1 MCSALPASQGCPSD
15 PRSCARHT
23 MWSNAAAGSACS
35 PGARGTG
42 KRRDFSTFTEGDAE
56 DSDWAPLPGLL
67 PCDYGSQCLAA
78 LGPGTFQPM
87 LHCNMKCS
95 RTGQRCSGRYHACCV
110 TQQETQDSS
119 CVLPPNACGLP
130 KCVLVNKI
138 GGPSLMPAPAVVIS
152 GCSAR
157 TGSYVDHQPKKAVQ
171 SMQDT
176 TSRRARGSAAQ
187 PPPKGSAQYAAILSR
202 AAVFALEI
210 NTNLASDKTIWSF
223 GQIAAARKSL
233 ADRCQT
239 SQFANVFKRT
249 DDTFYSE
256 TQIWDILNEGVQS
269 WQEASVNR
277 NKTGDAN
284 EKLTGDDVI
293 LEQLAAAKQLV
304 AAKASAMAEVRR
316 QKTEYGASMSACQE
330 RHLQGAQRKD
340 RCLTN
345 LKQLVRIFSARE
357 SEVAHTF
364 EQTHG
369 RQPTTDQL
377 LELVFED
384 REERELAMIK
394 EWFANKQVSD
404 RRAMRKCAASYGGIV
419 VDSDGDSEAGSSGE
433 ASDGIRKKCWNCRQS
448 KLRRRRRNPRSRWRN
463 PSSKTCRRSWT
474 WDIYRP
480 TPSKNLCR
488 PPPKRCLRICERAR
502 GEVMAHL

>member
-1 MCSALPASQGCPSD
+1 
-15 PRSCARHT
+15 
-23 MWSNAAAGSACS
+23 
-35 PGARGTG
+35 
-42 KRRDFSTFTEGDAE
+42 
-56 DSDWAPLPGLL
+56 
-67 PCDYGSQCLAA
+67 
-78 LGPGTFQPM
+78 
-87 LHCNMKCS
+87 
-95 RTGQRCSGRYHACCV
+95 
-110 TQQETQDSS
+110 
-119 CVLPPNACGLP
+119 
-130 KCVLVNKI
+130 
-138 GGPSLMPAPAVVIS
+138 
-152 GCSAR
+152 
-157 TGSYVDHQPKKAVQ
+157 
-171 SMQDT
+171 
-176 TSRRARGSAAQ
+176 
-187 PPPKGSAQYAAILSR
+187 
-202 AAVFALEI
+202 VFALEI

-304 AAKASAMAEVRR
+304 AAKASAMAVVRR

-433 ASDGIRKKCWNCRQS
+433 ASDVLMKSDSERSQASTKRVSRCNGVQAPRRKTATHTTSEDMDQMALNFHAQMDRSFDMNANFLKEWAGHQKKVLELQAKQAQAQADESKVKVEES
-448 KLRRRRRNPRSRWRN
+448 KL
-463 PSSKTCRRSWT
+463 
-474 WDIYRP
+474 
-480 TPSKNLCR
+480 KNLQT
-488 PPPKRCLRICERAR
+488 LLDM
-502 GEVMAHL
+502 GHLSPNTKQKLVQTAAKTMFENM